1 MRLSRAVAALA
12 IACLLLALLPDAAL
26 AWTPGTH
33 IYLGESVLSSLM
45 QLPATVA
52 DLLRAFPFDFLYGNI
67 AADTSIAKKYVP
79 VGRHCHS
86 WKVAGEIRQLAD
98 TEPLRAFALGY
109 LAHLAAD
116 TVAHNYYVPRQL
128 VVTSRTIALGHSYWE
143 SRLETQLGEHYA
155 KAAVDVVRRDHASS
169 DAHLDR
175 ILAPTIFSVRT
186 NRRLFRGMVGVTE
199 TQSWQK
205 AFRVLAKQSRWDL
218 RTDIVERHMALSYQ
232 FVMEV
237 LAGAESR
244 AHKLDPS
251 GEASLHLAKRMRID
265 VMSNR
270 LPADHPTLSRFAND
284 HFGLPQLALGFWE
297 RASLMRPW
305 RHADELKRVKKA
317 RRLKNPMLHRDR

>member
-1 MRLSRAVAALA
+1 VSVGRAAAALVIVLA
-12 IACLLLALLPDAAL
+12 LLALFPEAAL

-33 IYLGESVLSSLM
+33 IYLGESVLSNLH
-45 QLPATVA
+45 QLSPAVA

-86 WKVAGEIRQLAD
+86 WKVAGEIQQLAD
-98 TEPLRAFALGY
+98 TDPLRAFSYGY
-109 LAHLAAD
+109 LSHLAAD

-143 SRLETQLGEHYA
+143 SRFETHLGEHYA
-155 KAAVDVVRRDHASS
+155 RTAMDIVRLDHTNA

-186 NRRLFRGMVGVTE
+186 NRRLFKGMVGVTE
-199 TQSWQK
+199 TQSWQR
-205 AFRVLAKQSRWDL
+205 AFQVLAQKSRWDL
-218 RTDIVERHMALSYQ
+218 RSDVVERHMALSFQ

-237 LAGAESR
+237 LSGVGTR
-244 AHKLDPS
+244 ALKLDPS
-251 GEASLHLAKRMRID
+251 GESSLHLARRMRVD

-270 LPADHPTLSRFAND
+270 LPGDHPTLSRFANE
-284 HFGLPQLALGFWE
+284 HFGLPRLELPFWNAASAL
-297 RASLMRPW
+297 RPW
-305 RHADELKRVKKA
+305 RHPEGLKRAKRK
-317 RRLKNPMLHRDR
+317 RRLKNPIRRRDG